1 MGVPKFYRWLSERF
15 PLINQAISDA
25 TLLPEVDNLYL
36 DLNGT
41 IHNATHG
48 DGASRKL
55 EMKDVMMS
63 IMTSIDH
70 SVKLVRCRCGA
81 AAQFSRRG
89 TLATPRAA
97 PSCVI
102 NAFAVLSRLLR
113 EGRCASPCSI
123 VWRCWTARAS
133 RTNAASIARPG
144 NGAGPSAGS
153 HRFLCRGFTASA
165 HSRYSVLT
173 HRVAGASRLFF
184 GPALRDWC
192 GVHVELCQGC
202 PLQLLVGSDGC
213 YCHCLC

>member
-70 SVKLVRCRCGA
+70 SVKLVRCWCGGV
-81 AAQFSRRG
+81 AQFSPR
-89 TLATPRAA
+89 ATEAPLRAA
-97 PSCVI
+97 PSCAI
-102 NAFAVLSRLLR
+102 DLLAAFARAAFGPLRTPSLRCIALLEPPAR
-113 EGRCASPCSI
+113 TAQAQRRSHGRAA
-123 VWRCWTARAS
+123 ARRS
-133 RTNAASIARPG
+133 RT
-144 NGAGPSAGS
+144 GS
-153 HRFLCRGFTASA
+153 PRCLCRGFTAFA
-165 HSRYSVLT
+165 LALQRAVAL
-173 HRVAGASRLFF
+173 HRLLES
-184 GPALRDWC
+184 PAPCPGMSGWC
-192 GVHVELCQGC
+192 AVQGKLHQIC
-202 PLQLLVGSDGC
+202 PFQPVVDSDGC
-213 YCHCLC
+213 SCSFLR

>member
-70 SVKLVRCRCGA
+70 SVKLVRFRCA
-81 AAQFSRRG
+81 APPDSRPVF
-89 TLATPRAA
+89 TEAPLRAA
-97 PSCVI
+97 PSCSI
-102 NAFAVLSRLLR
+102 HRLAVLFCMPNWS
-113 EGRCASPCSI
+113 RCASRRTA
-123 VWRCWTARAS
+123 VRRCW
-133 RTNAASIARPG
+133 
-144 NGAGPSAGS
+144 NG
-153 HRFLCRGFTASA
+153 
-165 HSRYSVLT
+165 
-173 HRVAGASRLFF
+173 
-184 GPALRDWC
+184 
-192 GVHVELCQGC
+192 
-202 PLQLLVGSDGC
+202 
-213 YCHCLC
+213 